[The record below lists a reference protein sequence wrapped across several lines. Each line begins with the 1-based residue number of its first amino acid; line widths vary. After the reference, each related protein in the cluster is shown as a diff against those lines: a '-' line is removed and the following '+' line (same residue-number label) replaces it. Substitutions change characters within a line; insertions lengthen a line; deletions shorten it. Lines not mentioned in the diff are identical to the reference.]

1 MLETL
6 LIILVA
12 IILAVVVL
20 NVIRSRGRSI

>member
-1 MLETL
+1 MLYTL

-20 NVIRSRGRSI
+20 NVIRSRGRSV